1 MYTEYSATAEAMSRL
16 EAQGRSLKSAGR
28 QPSPSRRAYRMRR
41 RAEHM
46 QDTRQRI
53 TEAAMKLHTSV
64 GPSQASIAAIADEA
78 GVTRLTVYR
87 HFGDAEEMF
96 AACMGHW
103 ASLHPGPD
111 PSAWRAVPDLGVRA
125 RRALSELYAW
135 YADAGH
141 ELLPIHRDVAYV
153 PPEARAR
160 IADAGAEPVNAIAG
174 SDGSDL
180 TPRGR
185 RIRAIAAHLTR
196 LETWQSLVVE
206 QGLTTEEAV
215 DAGVS
220 WLKVA
225 GANSW
230 RR

>member
-1 MYTEYSATAEAMSRL
+1 
-16 EAQGRSLKSAGR
+16 
-28 QPSPSRRAYRMRR
+28 
-41 RAEHM
+41 M
-46 QDTRQRI
+46 QDTRRRI
-53 TEAAMKLHTSV
+53 TEAAIKLHTSV
-64 GPSQASIAAIADEA
+64 GPSRASIAAIADEA

-103 ASLHPGPD
+103 AALHPAPA
-111 PSAWRAVPDLGVRA
+111 PSAWRSIPDLGERA
-125 RRALSELYAW
+125 RRALGELYAW

-141 ELLPIHRDVAYV
+141 ELLPIHRDVAHV

-160 IADAGAEPVNAIAG
+160 IAAASADPVNAIVG
-174 SDGSDL
+174 SDGGDR

-185 RIRAIAAHLTR
+185 RVRAIAAHLTR
-196 LETWQSLVVE
+196 LETWHSLVVE

-220 WLKVA
+220 WLEA
-225 GANSW
+225 ADESSW